1 MQVRRLGVEPLM
13 PLVLWILSGH
23 FIIGKSH
30 FWLVG
35 SLSLPHKSVYT
46 SIKTLSLSLLFYN
59 MLTGVDYTR

>member
-35 SLSLPHKSVYT
+35 SLSLPHRPVYT
-46 SIKTLSLSLLFYN
+46 SIKTLSPLFYN